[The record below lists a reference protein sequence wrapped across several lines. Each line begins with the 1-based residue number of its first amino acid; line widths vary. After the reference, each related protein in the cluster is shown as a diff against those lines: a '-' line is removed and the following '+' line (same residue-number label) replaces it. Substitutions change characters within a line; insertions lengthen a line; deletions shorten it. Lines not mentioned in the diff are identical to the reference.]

1 MSPKVEGVYRLSP
14 RGMVIVEKYGYGSV
28 MDTLLG
34 LDRDVETL
42 KSVLK
47 PPTYIFRRGEP
58 GVTIDDPAFS
68 G

>member
-14 RGMVIVEKYGYGSV
+14 RGMLIVKKYGYGSV

-34 LDRDVETL
+34 MDRDIELL
-42 KSVLK
+42 KSLIK
-47 PPTYIFRRGEP
+47 PVSYTVRK
-58 GVTIDDPAFS
+58 DDPALV

>member
-14 RGMVIVEKYGYGSV
+14 RGMVIVDKYGYGSV

-34 LDRDVETL
+34 MDRDIELL
-42 KSVLK
+42 KSLINVSYTVRK
-47 PPTYIFRRGEP
+47 
-58 GVTIDDPAFS
+58 DDPALV